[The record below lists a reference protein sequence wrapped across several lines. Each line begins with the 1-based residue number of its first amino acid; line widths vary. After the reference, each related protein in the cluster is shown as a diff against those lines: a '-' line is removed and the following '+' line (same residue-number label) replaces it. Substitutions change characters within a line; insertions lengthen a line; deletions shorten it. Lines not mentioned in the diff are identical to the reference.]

1 MSIME
6 TVGFVQIIRS
16 CRKVS
21 KRCSAGHF
29 DGVFGVFDDFRHY
42 SMVFENFVG
51 S

>member
-6 TVGFVQIIRS
+6 TVGLSDHVEK
-16 CRKVS
+16 CRKGV
-21 KRCSAGHF
+21 SAGHF

-42 SMVFENFVG
+42 PMVFENFVG